1 MITFWL
7 VVIGLILL
15 GLGFVLLPL
24 LTKKNKNTYI
34 SREEINKAIYAGKVE
49 DLAADLERNL
59 LDKEEY
65 DHALADLQQTLL
77 QDADVEIEEIKP
89 EHQGNNYIIT

>member
-7 VVIGLILL
+7 VVMGLILL

-24 LTKKNKNTYI
+24 LKKNNKNTYV

-49 DLAADLERNL
+49 DLEADLERNL
-59 LDKEEY
+59 LDK
-65 DHALADLQQTLL
+65 
-77 QDADVEIEEIKP
+77 
-89 EHQGNNYIIT
+89 